1 MATLF
6 DSKEQ
11 EQQMSKSSDRLPH
24 HVSFNDNP
32 RQQQRE
38 SSINLDDLSTA
49 SRQG

>member
-1 MATLF
+1 MATPF

-32 RQQQRE
+32 RQHRE